1 MARMWGTHKK
11 YNCVILTSIV
21 AVCMFYL
28 GFAST
33 PEWSGKPSVW
43 WVVDQR
49 VKSMRL
55 STSSR
60 RKFAECLMA
69 KNISILSHEPNM
81 TGIMMATRQLSGNSS
96 PSGFPG
102 RCDLVYGTRSS
113 VAMKPSNFVWM
124 NAHSSEHPRTVFV
137 RTEHL
142 GGFHQ
147 KIMPCLTEPI
157 VLLSGDSDKTVPRQL
172 DPRFDFKCIDEN
184 AWEQL
189 HHAENELI
197 IHHFAEN
204 LDTAGPKV
212 TPLPLGMNP
221 HEYSPE
227 HILDLVAQHKALSPH
242 HIDDAD
248 TIVSRQTG
256 MLRVVDTSRPHS
268 DDRVLVRRLC
278 ESWKFCDPKTELPR
292 GDAYLFAL
300 MDYSFLLCPHGGG
313 LDPSPKA
320 WEAIALGVIPII
332 KKYNDDSAYR
342 QLPVVLVDEW
352 SKDSITEEKL
362 AEWKKKLHPYY
373 STAKGRLEALYRL
386 SMEYWWKKV
395 ENKLEGNAYE
405 EEELFVE

>member
-1 MARMWGTHKK
+1 M
-11 YNCVILTSIV
+11 S
-21 AVCMFYL
+21 
-28 GFAST
+28 
-33 PEWSGKPSVW
+33 
-43 WVVDQR
+43 
-49 VKSMRL
+49 
-55 STSSR
+55 
-60 RKFAECLMA
+60 
-69 KNISILSHEPNM
+69 KNISILSHEPN
-81 TGIMMATRQLSGNSS
+81 TASIMMATRQLSESS
-96 PSGFPG
+96 IPSGFPG

-113 VAMKPSNFVWM
+113 VTMNPSDFVWM
-124 NAHSSEHPRTVFV
+124 NVHSSEHPRTVFV

-142 GGFHQ
+142 GDFHQ
-147 KIMPCLTEPI
+147 KIMPCLAEPI

-172 DPRFDFKCIDEN
+172 DPRFNFKCINET

-189 HHAENELI
+189 HQAENEMI

-227 HILDLVAQHKALSPH
+227 HILDIVAQHKALSPYH
-242 HIDDAD
+242 NHDAE
-248 TIVSRQTG
+248 TIVSHKRG

-268 DDRVLVRRLC
+268 DDRILVRRLC
-278 ESWKFCDPKTELPR
+278 ESWEFCDPKSELPR
-292 GDAYLFAL
+292 GDAYLFTL

-352 SKDSITEEKL
+352 SEDSITEEKL
-362 AEWKKKLHPYY
+362 AEWKRRLHPYY
-373 STAKGRLEALYRL
+373 STPEGRLEVLYRL
-386 SMEYWWKKV
+386 SMEYWWKHV
-395 ENKLEGNAYE
+395 ENKLKGNEYDE
-405 EEELFVE
+405 EEMFVE